1 MIPLNE
7 LPIRRSTWSRLAN
20 IPKARL
26 GWEFSDCTDITEDDM
41 SACKGWVRAV
51 REGRVIRAEGFKSC
65 GKGLLIVGKPG
76 QGKTALALTII
87 QEMIRTFSFDTFAV
101 KEGMS
106 IVKPCYFITF
116 SDIVALKGSLIS
128 NPMDDQER
136 LFLGIHGDCD
146 DDAYNVRV
154 LVIDD
159 VGKEH
164 TSASGWQSTL
174 LHDILRSRFNNGLP
188 TIVTTNLPVK
198 SWETAYGDATGSFIH
213 EAFATI
219 ELESIRGDL
228 RK

>member
-1 MIPLNE
+1 MIKLDE
-7 LPIRRSTWSRLAN
+7 IPIRRSSWVRIAN
-20 IPKARL
+20 IPKARI
-26 GWEFSDCTDITEDDM
+26 GWEFSDCVDVTEDDM

-65 GKGLLIVGKPG
+65 GKGLLLVGKPG

-87 QEMIRTFSFDTFAV
+87 QEIIRTLPLDAFGVT
-101 KEGMS
+101 EGKS
-106 IVKPCYFITF
+106 LVKPCYFTTF
-116 SDIVALKGSLIS
+116 SDIVALKGSLINEHS
-128 NPMDDQER
+128 DEAER
-136 LFLGIHGDCD
+136 LFLGLHGNCK
-146 DDAYNVRV
+146 DDAYNIRV

-174 LHDILRSRFNNGLP
+174 LHDILRARFNNGLP

-198 SWETAYGDATGSFIH
+198 AWEAEYGEATGSFIH

-219 ELESIRGDL
+219 ELQSSKGDL

>member
-1 MIPLNE
+1 MISLND
-7 LPIRRSTWSRLAN
+7 LPVRRSSWVRIAN
-20 IPKARL
+20 IPKARI
-26 GWEFSDCTDITEDDM
+26 GWEFSDCVDVTEDDM

-65 GKGLLIVGKPG
+65 GKGLLLVGKPG

-87 QEMIRTFSFDTFAV
+87 QEIIRTLPLDAFDVA
-101 KEGMS
+101 EGKS
-106 IVKPCYFITF
+106 LVKPCYFTTF
-116 SDIVALKGSLIS
+116 SDIVALKGALI
-128 NPMDDQER
+128 NEHTDEGER
-136 LFLGIHGDCD
+136 LFLGLHGNCK
-146 DDAYNVRV
+146 DDAYNIRV

-164 TSASGWQSTL
+164 TSTSGWQSTL
-174 LHDILRSRFNNGLP
+174 LHDILRARFNNGLP

-198 SWETAYGDATGSFIH
+198 AWEAEYGEATGSFIH

-219 ELESIRGDL
+219 ELQSSKGDL